1 MTSQTQSWDPA
12 LYQSRHGFVWELGK
26 GPLELLAPQP
36 GERVLDLG
44 CGTGQ
49 LTAEIAAAG
58 AEVVGIDHSEEMV
71 AQARRNFPHLR
82 FEPGDARSFSLDEPF
97 DAVFSNAVLHWV
109 KPAEPAAARRNFPH
123 LRFEPG
129 DARSFSLD
137 EPFDAVFSNAVLHW
151 VKPAEPAVARIWHA
165 LKPGGRF
172 VAEFGGHG
180 NVRRICEA
188 LAGVLREQGMGS
200 FEDLSPWYFPTIGEY
215 AGLLER
221 QGFDVTFATLFDRPT
236 ALEGESG
243 MRDWVRM
250 FGGVFLDRV
259 APPDREKFLDE
270 MERRL
275 RPTLFYDGRWHAD
288 YRRLRVVAYKPARR

>member
-71 AQARRNFPHLR
+71 AQ
-82 FEPGDARSFSLDEPF
+82 
-97 DAVFSNAVLHWV
+97 
-109 KPAEPAAARRNFPH
+109 ARRNFPH